1 MGFFNV
7 WYAHTE
13 ELLQDV
19 CLLQYGEQECDSG
32 YGYGPCIRNFY
43 FIHYVYSGRGH
54 LVIEGKRYEI
64 EGGQYF
70 LICPGQIAYYEADE
84 DEPWVYRWFEISG
97 ALCKKMMEIAGFS
110 KECPIISDRKHQ
122 VGDAVLALTQAG
134 GSEFPVLLGKL
145 WAILHAMTMGQ
156 QELAGGGKRQD
167 YVGKCETYIRMNLHK
182 KLRVVELAE
191 YAGIDRSYLSRLF
204 KEQKGESPQQYIL
217 EMKMEAA
224 AQHLKKKELSVK
236 EVALCVGYED
246 QLEFSKQFHRQFQ
259 VSPTQW
265 RKKAFYEQSIK
276 SGGDMSSMN

>member
-1 MGFFNV
+1 MGLFNV
-7 WYAHTE
+7 WYAHADVM
-13 ELLQDV
+13 LQDI

-64 EGGQYF
+64 EAGQYF

-84 DEPWVYRWFEISG
+84 KEPWVYRWFEISG
-97 ALCKKMMEIAGFS
+97 ALCKRLMENAGFAAD
-110 KECPIISDRKHQ
+110 CPVMSDSDGT
-122 VGDAVLALTQAG
+122 VGEAVSALIRSEEA
-134 GSEFPVLLGKL
+134 EFPVLLGRL
-145 WAILHAMTMGQ
+145 WDVLHAMT
-156 QELAGGGKRQD
+156 AGRGASAGEGERED
-167 YVGKCETYIRMNLHK
+167 YVRKCETYIRMNLHK
-182 KLRVVELAE
+182 KLRVTELAE

-204 KEQKGESPQQYIL
+204 QAQKGRSPQQYIL
-217 EMKMEAA
+217 KLKMEAA

-246 QLEFSKQFHRQFQ
+246 PLEFSKQFHRQFQ

-265 RKKAFYEQSIK
+265 RKKAFYEQSIHGFVEA
-276 SGGDMSSMN
+276 SD